1 MVMSR
6 MMDAQGQSIAV
17 ASAESAG
24 LLART
29 IDAYLGARVDTRER
43 LGALLDADP
52 SCVMGHCLDGYLH
65 MLSSKR
71 AAFVLATAALERA
84 KSAAS
89 STAGVS
95 QRERLHIDALSTW
108 SRGDLRGA
116 AHLWDAI
123 LAEYPRDIV
132 ALKVSQFVLSYLGES
147 ARMQAV
153 VERALPAWESSV
165 PGYGFLLGCHAYAL
179 EEMGHYESAEATG
192 RRAIEMNPSD
202 IWAAHAVAHVAEM
215 QGRRNDGLLWI
226 ASLADGW
233 GQCNNFTFHLRWHE
247 ALLHLDLERF
257 GRVLELYDDQVRR
270 QRNDEYLD
278 VTNAVSLLW
287 RLEQANVDVGT
298 RWQELA
304 ALARGHVGDHA
315 LVFADLHYLMAIAAA
330 GDADGI
336 ERFLESCT
344 RFAATDR
351 GTEASVMAEVGLPLA
366 RAVLA
371 HRRGAYGEVVDLLM
385 PVRGQIKRIGGSH
398 AQRDLFDQLLI
409 DATRRG
415 NRLHDAS
422 SLLGE
427 RTARR
432 PLNIWA
438 WREYATVLASMGA
451 PAAAAASRRV
461 DQLRGA

>member
-6 MMDAQGQSIAV
+6 MMDAQGQSIA
-17 ASAESAG
+17 ATGANSG
-24 LLART
+24 DLLAQT

-43 LGALLDADP
+43 LGALLDHDP

-65 MLSSKR
+65 MLSSR
-71 AAFVLATAALERA
+71 RTGFGLATAALSR
-84 KSAAS
+84 AS
-89 STAGVS
+89 SGASAPIGAS
-95 QRERLHIDALSTW
+95 HRERLHIDALSTW
-108 SRGDLRGA
+108 ASGDLRGA
-116 AHLWDAI
+116 AFIWETL

-153 VERALPAWESSV
+153 VERVLPAWERSV
-165 PGYGFLLGCHAYAL
+165 PGYGFVLGCHAYAL
-179 EEMGHYESAEATG
+179 EEMGQYESAEAAG
-192 RRAIEMNPSD
+192 KRAIEINPSD

-215 QGRRNDGLLWI
+215 QGRRHDGLSWI
-226 ASLADGW
+226 SSLTDRWA
-233 GQCNNFTFHLRWHE
+233 QCNNFTFHLRWHE

-257 GRVLELYDDQVRR
+257 DKVLELYDEQIRR

-287 RLEQANVDVGT
+287 RLEQADVDVGA

-304 ALARGHVGDHA
+304 DQARGHVGDHA

-330 GDADGI
+330 GDADGV
-336 ERFLESCT
+336 ERFMDSCA
-344 RFAATDR
+344 RFAASKG
-351 GTEASVMAEVGLPLA
+351 GTESSVMAEVGLPLA

-385 PVRGQIKRIGGSH
+385 PLRNQIKRIGGSH

-409 DATRRG
+409 DAARRG

-438 WREYATVLASMGA
+438 WREYATVLGA
-451 PAAAAASRRV
+451 IGLPAAAAASRRA

>member
-1 MVMSR
+1 
-6 MMDAQGQSIAV
+6 MDAQGQSIVA
-17 ASAESAG
+17 ASAEGAG
-24 LLART
+24 LFAHT
-29 IDAYLGARVDTRER
+29 VDAYLGARVDTRDR
-43 LGALLDADP
+43 LGRLLDADP

-71 AAFVLATAALERA
+71 AGFALATAALARA
-84 KSAAS
+84 QSAVL
-89 STAGVS
+89 STTGAS
-95 QRERLHIDALSTW
+95 QRERLHVDALSMW
-108 SRGDLRGA
+108 SRGDLRAA
-116 AHLWDAI
+116 AHIWDSI

-153 VERALPAWESSV
+153 VERVLPAWESSV

-179 EEMGHYESAEATG
+179 EEMGQYERAEATG
-192 RRAIEMNPSD
+192 RHAIEINPSD

-215 QGRRNDGLLWI
+215 QGRRNDGLSWI
-226 ASLADGW
+226 ASLADRW
-233 GQCNNFTFHLRWHE
+233 AQCNNFTFHLRWHE

-257 GRVLELYDDQVRR
+257 DKVLALYDEQVRR

-336 ERFLESCT
+336 ERFMDSCA
-344 RFAATDR
+344 RFAATDS
-351 GTEASVMAEVGLPLA
+351 GTEASVMADVGLPLA

-371 HRRGAYGEVVDLLM
+371 HRRGAYGDVVDLLM
-385 PVRGQIKRIGGSH
+385 PLRGQIKRIGGSH

-409 DATRRG
+409 DAARRG

-438 WREYATVLASMGA
+438 WREYAIVLGSIGA

>member
-6 MMDAQGQSIAV
+6 VMDAQGQSIVA
-17 ASAESAG
+17 ASAEGAG
-24 LLART
+24 LLDRT
-29 IDAYLGARVDTRER
+29 IDAYLGARVDTRDR

-65 MLSSKR
+65 MLSSRR
-71 AAFVLATAALERA
+71 AGFALATAALARA
-84 KSAAS
+84 TAAAS
-89 STAGVS
+89 SAAGAS

-108 SRGDLRGA
+108 SRGNLRGA
-116 AHLWDAI
+116 AHIWDAI

-153 VERALPAWESSV
+153 VERVLPAWERAV

-192 RRAIEMNPSD
+192 RRAIEINPSD

-226 ASLADGW
+226 SSLSDRW
-233 GQCNNFTFHLRWHE
+233 GRCNNFTFHLRWHE

-257 GRVLELYDDQVRR
+257 DRVLELYDEQVRR

-287 RLEQANVDVGT
+287 RLEQANVHVGT

-315 LVFADLHYLMAIAAA
+315 LVFADLHYLMAMAAA
-330 GDADGI
+330 RDADGI
-336 ERFLESCT
+336 ERFMDSCT
-344 RFAATDR
+344 RFAATDG
-351 GTEASVMAEVGLPLA
+351 GTEASVMADVGLPLA

-371 HRRGAYGEVVDLLM
+371 HRRGAYSEVVDLLM
-385 PVRGQIKRIGGSH
+385 PLRSQIKRIGGSH

-409 DATRRG
+409 DAARRG
-415 NRLHDAS
+415 NRLDDAS

-438 WREYATVLASMGA
+438 WREYATVLEAIGA

>member
-1 MVMSR
+1 MSR
-6 MMDAQGQSIAV
+6 MMDAQGQSIVA
-17 ASAESAG
+17 ASANSVD
-24 LLART
+24 LLAQT
-29 IDAYLGARVDTRER
+29 IDAYLGARVNTRER
-43 LGALLDADP
+43 LGALLEADP
-52 SCVMGHCLDGYLH
+52 SCVMAHCLDGYLH

-71 AAFVLATAALERA
+71 TGFASAAAAVARA
-84 KSAAS
+84 SSAAS
-89 STAGVS
+89 APTGASH
-95 QRERLHIDALSTW
+95 RERLHIDALSTW
-108 SRGDLRGA
+108 SGGDLRGA
-116 AHLWDAI
+116 AYIWDAI

-147 ARMQAV
+147 ARMQAT
-153 VERALPAWESSV
+153 VERVLPAWERSV

-179 EEMGHYESAEATG
+179 EEMGHYEKAEAVG
-192 RRAIEMNPSD
+192 RRAIEINPSD

-215 QGRRNDGLLWI
+215 QGRRHDGLSWI
-226 ASLADGW
+226 SSLADRW
-233 GQCNNFTFHLRWHE
+233 ALCNNFTFHLRWHE
-247 ALLHLDLERF
+247 ALLHLDLERYAT
-257 GRVLELYDDQVRR
+257 VLQLYDDQVRR

-287 RLEQANVDVGT
+287 RLEQANVDVGA

-304 ALARGHVGDHA
+304 DQARGHVGDHA

-330 GDADGI
+330 GDADGM
-336 ERFLESCT
+336 ERFMDSCS
-344 RFAATDR
+344 RFAVADG

-371 HRRGAYGEVVDLLM
+371 HRRGAYGEVVDLLL
-385 PVRGQIKRIGGSH
+385 PLRSEIKRIGGSH

-409 DATRRG
+409 DAAHRG

-422 SLLGE
+422 SLLAE

-438 WREYATVLASMGA
+438 WREYAAVLGSIGT
-451 PAAAAASRRV
+451 PAAAAASRRA

>member
-1 MVMSR
+1 MPR
-6 MMDAQGQSIAV
+6 LMDAQGHSIV
-17 ASAESAG
+17 AASTDSAG
-24 LLART
+24 LLGQT
-29 IDAYLGARVDTRER
+29 VDAYLGARVDTRER

-71 AAFVLATAALERA
+71 AGFSLAAAALARAKTAA
-84 KSAAS
+84 SAPTGAS
-89 STAGVS
+89 H
-95 QRERLHIDALSTW
+95 RERLHIDALSTW
-108 SRGDLRGA
+108 SGGDLRGA
-116 AHLWDAI
+116 AYIWDAI

-153 VERALPAWESSV
+153 VECVLPAWESSV

-179 EEMGHYESAEATG
+179 EEMGRYESAEVAG
-192 RRAIEMNPSD
+192 RRAIEINPSD

-215 QGRRNDGLLWI
+215 QGRRHDGLSWI
-226 ASLADGW
+226 SSLADRW
-233 GQCNNFTFHLRWHE
+233 AQCNNFTFHLRWHE

-257 GRVLELYDDQVRR
+257 GTVLELYDDQIRR

-287 RLEQANVDVGT
+287 RLEQSNVEVGA
-298 RWQELA
+298 RWRELA
-304 ALARGHVGDHA
+304 ILARGHVGDHA
-315 LVFADLHYLMAIAAA
+315 LVFADLHYLMAMAAA
-330 GDADGI
+330 GDTEGI
-336 ERFLESCT
+336 EHFMDSCE
-344 RFAATDR
+344 RFAATDT
-351 GTEASVMAEVGLPLA
+351 GTEASVMADVGLPLA

-371 HRRGAYGEVVDLLM
+371 HRRGAYGDVVDLLM
-385 PVRGQIKRIGGSH
+385 PLRGQIKRIGGSH

-409 DATRRG
+409 DAACRG

-422 SLLGE
+422 SLLEE

-438 WREYATVLASMGA
+438 WREYATVLGSIGA
-451 PAAAAASRRV
+451 PAAAAARRRV

>member
-1 MVMSR
+1 MSR
-6 MMDAQGQSIAV
+6 VMDAQGQAIVA
-17 ASAESAG
+17 ASANSG
-24 LLART
+24 VLLAQT

-71 AAFVLATAALERA
+71 TGFALATAALARA
-84 KSAAS
+84 SSAAS
-89 STAGVS
+89 AATPASH
-95 QRERLHIDALSTW
+95 RERLHIDALSTW
-108 SRGDLRGA
+108 SGGDLREA
-116 AHLWDAI
+116 AYIWDSI
-123 LAEYPRDIV
+123 LADYPRDIV

-153 VERALPAWESSV
+153 VERVLPAWESAV

-179 EEMGHYESAEATG
+179 EEMGEYERAESAG
-192 RRAIEMNPSD
+192 RRAIEINPSD

-215 QGRRNDGLLWI
+215 QGRRRDGLSWI
-226 ASLADGW
+226 SSLADGW
-233 GQCNNFTFHLRWHE
+233 EQCNNFTFHLRWHE

-257 GRVLELYDDQVRR
+257 DKVLELYDEQVRR

-287 RLEQANVDVGT
+287 RLEQANVDVGA

-304 ALARGHVGDHA
+304 DQASGHVGDHA

-330 GDADGI
+330 GDGDGV
-336 ERFLESCT
+336 ERFMDSCA
-344 RFAATDR
+344 RFAAANG
-351 GTEASVMAEVGLPLA
+351 GTEASVMADVGLPLA

-371 HRRGAYGEVVDLLM
+371 HRRGAYGEVVGLLM
-385 PVRGQIKRIGGSH
+385 PLRNQIKRIGGSH

-409 DATRRG
+409 DAARRG
-415 NRLHDAS
+415 GRLHDAS
-422 SLLGE
+422 SLLAE

-438 WREYATVLASMGA
+438 WREYATVLGSIGM
-451 PAAAAASRRV
+451 PAAAAASRRA
-461 DQLRGA
+461 DQLRDA